1 MVYPSIICQGL
12 AEPPFYNEK
21 QFKCSI
27 SGVTRLKDGR
37 YASRYRVASGYAV
50 TARGGIII
58 KQKIPT
64 RIQKK
69 VLQNV
74 ENSHQE
80 PKKRCYGIAKQIVRN
95 RMRAMVNMLRSCT
108 DRMRKP
114 KLYFFTITFQDS
126 TPDGTCYRVLNTW
139 LTILRQK
146 KLLRSYLWVAERQK
160 NGTIHFHMAVPHYM
174 NAPKV
179 NRIMKNCLLDLKNK
193 GDLVN
198 WAREKIVKYNG
209 VDIAKNRET
218 KRPVNFA
225 AGGKEKALA
234 NYLTK
239 YITKNDTTMDHLAWH
254 CSRDWSAL
262 ILGMTFTREEV
273 GRFITGR
280 MLETDTLETQ
290 YCEFYRWAKF
300 RPPDRFAQHLG
311 NMNYE
316 LLYFVTGRIGPYLYC
331 LN

>member
-1 MVYPSIICQGL
+1 MVVIAQGL
-12 AEPPFYNEK
+12 PEPPFYNEK
-21 QFKCSI
+21 QFKASVTGI
-27 SGVTRLKDGR
+27 TRLKDGR
-37 YASRYRVASGYAV
+37 YASRYRVANGYAV
-50 TARGGIII
+50 TAKGGIIVKKKPAQAVHKK
-58 KQKIPT
+58 KQPT
-64 RIQKK
+64 D
-69 VLQNV
+69 
-74 ENSHQE
+74 QE
-80 PKKRCYGIAKQIVRN
+80 PKIKAYGIAKQIVRN
-95 RMRAMVNMLRSCT
+95 RMRAMVNMLRTCT

-114 KLYFFTITFQDS
+114 KLYFFTITFQEGTADS
-126 TPDGTCYRVLNTW
+126 ICYQVMNTW
-139 LTILRQK
+139 LTILRQRK
-146 KLLRSYLWVAERQK
+146 MLHSYLWVAERQK

-174 NAPKV
+174 KAPKA
-179 NRIMKNCLLDLKNK
+179 NRIMKNCLLDLKRK
-193 GDLVN
+193 GHLQH

-239 YITKNDTTMDHLAWH
+239 YITKNDTTMQHLAWH

-262 ILGMTFTREEV
+262 ILGMTFTREEIA
-273 GRFITGR
+273 RFVTGR
-280 MLETDTLETQ
+280 MLETDTLETT

-300 RPPDRFAQHLG
+300 KPPDNFTRHLG

-316 LLYFVTGRIGPYLYC
+316 LLYFVTGQQGQYLYQ